1 MQPTDM
7 KGNKGGY
14 EFSQG
19 LHFAFDKI
27 QSRQYW
33 NKYFI
38 SSFTNFLKNSEYT
51 QKGAGSNFLSK
62 IPD

>member
-27 QSRQYW
+27 QVD
-33 NKYFI
+33 NIEINTLLPCLPIF
-38 SSFTNFLKNSEYT
+38 
-51 QKGAGSNFLSK
+51 
-62 IPD
+62 

>member
-19 LHFAFDKI
+19 LHFAFDKNS
-27 QSRQYW
+27 SR
-33 NKYFI
+33 KY
-38 SSFTNFLKNSEYT
+38 
-51 QKGAGSNFLSK
+51 
-62 IPD
+62 

>member
-27 QSRQYW
+27 QVENIEIFPRLPI
-33 NKYFI
+33 F
-38 SSFTNFLKNSEYT
+38 
-51 QKGAGSNFLSK
+51 
-62 IPD
+62 